1 MPVQA
6 TLPHLI
12 PVVLPVFHRKE
23 LASSLRRLCLDSERY
38 WLAMSD
44 EEFVAPIG
52 TAWSPAD
59 HVRHLTKCVCEVA
72 RGMRWPKTLLRVL
85 FPGGRGV
92 SLGYE
97 EIVRKYRKRLEQGGE
112 AGRFAPT
119 PEPVP
124 GNPAAYRNQVLDEHR
139 YAVHDLAGLALQWTS
154 EQVDTI
160 QLPHPLLGR
169 LTVREMLMF
178 TLYHNLHHVL
188 VVAARRG
195 DDIEEPVPV

>member
-1 MPVQA
+1 MSAPA
-6 TLPHLI
+6 TPAHLI
-12 PVVLPVFHRKE
+12 PVVLPAFHRKE
-23 LASSLRRLCLDSERY
+23 LASGLRLLCHDSERY

-59 HVRHLTKCVCEVA
+59 HVRHLTTCVREVA
-72 RGMRWPKTLLRVL
+72 RGMRWPRLLLRIL

-92 SLGYE
+92 SVGYE
-97 EIVRKYRKRLEQGGE
+97 EIARKYRKRLEKGGE

-124 GNPAAYRNQVLDEHR
+124 GDPAAYRTRILDEHHD
-139 YAVHDLAGLALQWTS
+139 AVHDLAGLAMQWNPV
-154 EQVDTI
+154 QVDTV

-188 VVAARRG
+188 VVAAKRG
-195 DDIEEPVPV
+195 EVIEAPIHG